1 MAKTTTYRT
10 VEGLNRALRAVPKE
24 ASKELRDESQAIAAD
39 IATEAGQR
47 GRSLGGVAK
56 YVPFKA
62 RRDRVPVVVMGGNKR
77 LPGPRARRGGTQS
90 VGNVMWGAEW
100 GSHRY
105 TQFEAPVKRGR
116 MLWSTIDDNS
126 DEMMRRWSKALGRAL
141 QKAH

>member
-56 YVPFKA
+56 YVPSSWAATSACLALA
-62 RRDRVPVVVMGGNKR
+62 RAGAAPS
-77 LPGPRARRGGTQS
+77 PWGT
-90 VGNVMWGAEW
+90 
-100 GSHRY
+100 
-105 TQFEAPVKRGR
+105 
-116 MLWSTIDDNS
+116 
-126 DEMMRRWSKALGRAL
+126 
-141 QKAH
+141 